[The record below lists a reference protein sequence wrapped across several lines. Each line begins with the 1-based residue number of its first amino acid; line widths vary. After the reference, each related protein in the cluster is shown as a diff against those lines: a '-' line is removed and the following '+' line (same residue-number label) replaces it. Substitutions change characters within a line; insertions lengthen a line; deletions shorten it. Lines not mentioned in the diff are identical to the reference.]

1 MIEQLSVQNLAII
14 DRATIEFTGGLNV
27 ISGETGAGKSLLVGA
42 LSLLFGG
49 KASPDTV
56 GPFGDETVV
65 SAQVSF
71 PQGHPAL
78 AWLAERGI
86 EPDEGSVLLRRSV
99 KRQGRGVIYVQ
110 SNPVTREELAEFMG
124 LAVDMHGQ
132 HEHQSLLVETRH
144 RELLDAFGELT
155 EEVALVRGRVS
166 QAADIRRRLESLR
179 QSAGDRDRDLE
190 LARFAIDEI
199 DRIAPQIGEDQELE
213 AERSRLNQYERLFA
227 TVSEA
232 RERAHGEDGGLVS
245 GMRALSA
252 RLNDAAEIDAD
263 LSSLAGRIESLYYE
277 FSDASSELS
286 AYAERLAFDPDRLEF
301 VESRLA
307 TLQNLK
313 RKYGGS
319 LDAVLEHR
327 NEAEDRI
334 ADLQNWEGNTRDLED
349 RLKQIQRAA
358 LDAARALSER
368 RKVAAVGLA
377 ERVLEGLS
385 ALGMERARFA
395 VSVEQRTGPSGG
407 PSLGATGM
415 DEVRFLIAANP
426 GQEPRP
432 LKTVASGG
440 EISRVMLALKT
451 ALSAADTIDTL
462 VFDEVDAGIGG
473 EIARAV
479 GRYLARLGRSHQV
492 LCITH
497 LATVAAGADNHI
509 RVEKVVE
516 QERTR
521 TRVHGLDQ
529 ESRIREIARMLSGD
543 SNTSVSLEHARE
555 LLQEV
560 SSATK
565 AADTSG

>member
-49 KASPDTV
+49 KASGDTV

-65 SAQVSF
+65 SALVSF
-71 PQGHPAL
+71 AAGHPAL
-78 AWLAERGI
+78 AWLAERAI

-99 KRQGRGVIYVQ
+99 KKQGRGVIYVQ
-110 SNPVTREELAEFMG
+110 SNPVTREELAVFMG

-132 HEHQSLLVETRH
+132 HEHQSLLVESRH
-144 RELLDAFGELT
+144 RELLDAFGEL
-155 EEVALVRGRVS
+155 ESEVAEVREKVAEVS
-166 QAADIRRRLESLR
+166 EIKRRLEALQ
-179 QSAGDRDRDLE
+179 QSAADRDRDLE

-199 DRIAPQIGEDQELE
+199 DRISPEPGEDQELE
-213 AERSRLNQYERLFA
+213 GERSRLGQYERLYA
-227 TVSEA
+227 TVADA
-232 RERAHGEDGGLVS
+232 RERANGEDGGLVS

-252 RLNDAAEIDAD
+252 RLQDAAEIDSE
-263 LSSLAGRIESLYYE
+263 LSALAGRIESLYYE

-286 AYAERLAFDPDRLEF
+286 TYADRLAFDPDRLEF

-319 LDAVLEHR
+319 LEAVLEHR
-327 NEAEDRI
+327 QQSEDRI
-334 ADLQNWEGNTRDLED
+334 TDLENWEGNTRDLED
-349 RLKQIQRAA
+349 RLKRVQRAA
-358 LDAARALSER
+358 LEAARTLSGH
-368 RKVAAVGLA
+368 RKTAARGLA
-377 ERVLEGLS
+377 EKVLEGLS
-385 ALGMERARFA
+385 ALGMDRARFA
-395 VSVEQRTGPSGG
+395 VSVEQKTGPSGG
-407 PSLGATGM
+407 PSLGANGM
-415 DEVRFLIAANP
+415 DDVRFLIAANP
-426 GQEPRP
+426 GQDPRP

-497 LATVAAGADNHI
+497 LASVAAGADNHI

-516 QERTR
+516 QDRTR

-529 ESRIREIARMLSGD
+529 DSRVSEIARMLAGD
-543 SNTSVSLEHARE
+543 SSTAASLEHARE
-555 LLQEV
+555 LLKEV
-560 SSATK
+560 SSALR
-565 AADTSG
+565 AADISG